1 MVRPHADRRL
11 AGVVL
16 ALAAAVLALAG
27 AAWTSTDAT
36 DRGLHLVKG
45 TNGNDLL
52 RGGSRG
58 DTIEGL
64 DGNDLLYGRGGAD
77 RLYGGAGND
86 RLFGGPGNDKLA
98 GGPGHDRFSCGRG
111 RDVVYTTA
119 SGGVSRDCEIVHRRP
134 AGPAPVLQTGD
145 YRGDTVRFHLASDA
159 KTLSALQV
167 DFRGQC
173 GGASTQIQFANSGA
187 WTLQPD
193 HSFAI
198 SESEADGD
206 SLKLNGR
213 FEAAGIANGT
223 FQIHSGGCDTGSIGW
238 RATLIAAALGSNG

>member
-27 AAWTSTDAT
+27 AAWTRTDAT

-52 RGGSRG
+52 RGDSRG

-64 DGNDLLYGRGGAD
+64 DGNDLLSGRGGAD
-77 RLYGGAGND
+77 RPSGGAGPARVSGGAGTD
-86 RLFGGPGNDKLA
+86 GLFGGPGNDKLA

-119 SGGVSRDCEIVHRRP
+119 SGAHTRACEIVHRRP

-193 HSFAI
+193 H
-198 SESEADGD
+198 
-206 SLKLNGR
+206 
-213 FEAAGIANGT
+213 
-223 FQIHSGGCDTGSIGW
+223 
-238 RATLIAAALGSNG
+238 